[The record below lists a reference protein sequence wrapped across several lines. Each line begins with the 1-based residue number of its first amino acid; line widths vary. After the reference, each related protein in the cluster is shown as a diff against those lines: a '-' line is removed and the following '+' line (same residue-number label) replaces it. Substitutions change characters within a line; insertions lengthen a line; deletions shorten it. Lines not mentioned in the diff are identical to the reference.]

1 MAVDSEGITMPVCAY
16 RMCGHYSYLEE
27 LLPKMGLRGSFGD
40 TIWTAADG
48 ID

>member
-1 MAVDSEGITMPVCAY
+1 MAVDSKGITTLACAY
-16 RMCGHYSYLEE
+16 QTCGHYSYLEE
-27 LLPKMGLRGSFGD
+27 LLPKMDLQGSFGA